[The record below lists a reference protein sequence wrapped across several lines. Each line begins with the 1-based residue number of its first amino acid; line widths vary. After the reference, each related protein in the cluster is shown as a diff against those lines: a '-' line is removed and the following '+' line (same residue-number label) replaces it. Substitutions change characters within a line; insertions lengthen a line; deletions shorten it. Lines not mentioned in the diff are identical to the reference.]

1 VGSSEKSSLRA
12 ECLRV
17 RKAREPVAIAEAREA
32 VRRVVL
38 ERCAVEGWSSV
49 AGYVP
54 LRTEPGSIEL
64 LDDLVNLG
72 VRVITPVLL
81 DDKDLD
87 WTQWGVVD
95 SEPLGVDA
103 VATVEAVLV
112 PALAVAADGT
122 RLGRGGGSY
131 DRALARVEA
140 GTTIAALLFDGEAVT
155 DVPADPW
162 DVPVGAVATP
172 SGWESRGAEPG

>member
-1 VGSSEKSSLRA
+1 MSTKAALRE
-12 ECLRV
+12 ECLRA
-17 RKAREPVAIAEAREA
+17 RKARAPLAIAEARTA

-38 ERCAVEGWSSV
+38 ERCALEGWRSV

-64 LDDLVNLG
+64 LDDLVNAG

-81 DDKDLD
+81 DDNDLD

-95 SEPLGVDA
+95 APRLGVDEI
-103 VATVEAVLV
+103 ATVDAVLV
-112 PALAVAADGT
+112 PALAVAADGV

-131 DRALARVEA
+131 DRALGRVAA
-140 GTTIAALLFDGEAVT
+140 GTTRAALLFDGETVAEL
-155 DVPADPW
+155 PADPW
-162 DVPVGAVATP
+162 DVPVSAVATP
-172 SGWESRGAEPG
+172 SGWESRGAKAG

>member
-1 VGSSEKSSLRA
+1 MPTKSSLRE
-12 ECLRV
+12 ECMRR
-17 RKAREPVAIAEAREA
+17 RKAREPVAVADAREA

-38 ERCAVEGWSSV
+38 ERCAIEGWTSV

-64 LDDLVNLG
+64 LDDLTNQG

-81 DDKDLD
+81 EDKDLD
-87 WTQWGVVD
+87 WEPWGVVGAAA
-95 SEPLGVDA
+95 LGLDAIADVD
-103 VATVEAVLV
+103 AVLV

-131 DRALARVEA
+131 DRALARVAA
-140 GTTIAALLFDGEAVT
+140 GTTIAALLFDGETV
-155 DVPADPW
+155 D
-162 DVPVGAVATP
+162 
-172 SGWESRGAEPG
+172 EL